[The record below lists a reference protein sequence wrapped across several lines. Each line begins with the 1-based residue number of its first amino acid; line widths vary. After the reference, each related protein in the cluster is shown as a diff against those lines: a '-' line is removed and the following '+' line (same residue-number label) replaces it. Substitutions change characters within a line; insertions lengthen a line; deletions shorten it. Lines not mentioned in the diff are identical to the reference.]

1 MPFIAE
7 VKAILLDLPIPA
19 EIVEALDP
27 DVPLV
32 AQGLDSADF
41 PLFILAL
48 EERYRVAISDVDSLR
63 LRTLHDVAAF
73 LDAAAR

>member
-1 MPFIAE
+1 MPFLAVI
-7 VKAILLDLPIPA
+7 KTILLDLPIPT